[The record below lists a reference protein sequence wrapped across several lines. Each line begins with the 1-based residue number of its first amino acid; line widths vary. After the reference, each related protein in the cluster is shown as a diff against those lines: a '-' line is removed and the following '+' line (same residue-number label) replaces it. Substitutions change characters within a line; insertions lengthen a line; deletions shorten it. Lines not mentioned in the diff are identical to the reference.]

1 MSNNTH
7 NLNIH
12 MYSFQEIL
20 DLFQLPSE
28 FGEQDLKRAKMVVL
42 KMHPDKSRLPAEYFL
57 FYKKAFE
64 FVVDYY
70 RDSIK
75 TSAQVPTE
83 EIVYEPISAEKHIS
97 RKIQS
102 TIKEIGAEQF
112 QNKFNRLFEE
122 NMTKKIDENQ
132 NAWFKNSDPIYS
144 TDSVQ
149 NASGIGHAIDQIKE
163 KNAAIIR
170 YRGVESMVSGNRGNS
185 LYDNDAEESN
195 DYVTCDPFS
204 KLKFDDLRK
213 VHKDQTVFAVGE
225 RDFAKVRL
233 YGSTDELQQ
242 ERGTS
247 MKPLEKG
254 QAEKML
260 LEQENQIKQQMMAK
274 QHAASLKSL
283 EYEKKNKSILS
294 SFFQLTN
301 G

>member
-1 MSNNTH
+1 MSTHTH

-20 DLFQLPSE
+20 DLFQLPST
-28 FGEQDLKRAKMVVL
+28 FGEPELKRAKMMVL

-83 EIVYEPISAEKHIS
+83 EIVYEPISIEKRMS
-97 RKIQS
+97 QKIQS
-102 TIKEIGAEQF
+102 TMKEIGAEQF

-122 NMTKKIDENQ
+122 NMSKKVDENQ
-132 NAWFKNSDPIYS
+132 NAWFKNNDPMYS

-149 NASGIGHAIDQIKE
+149 NASGIGQAIDQIKE

-170 YRGVESMVSGNRGNS
+170 YRGVESMLSGNRGNS
-185 LYDNDAEESN
+185 LYDTEESN

-225 RDFAKVRL
+225 RDFAKMRV
-233 YGSTDELQQ
+233 YGSTNELQQ
-242 ERGTS
+242 ERGS
-247 MKPLEKG
+247 PLKPLEKG

-260 LEQENQIKQQMMAK
+260 LEQETRLKQQMLAK
-274 QHAASLKSL
+274 QHAASLQSI
-283 EYEKKNKSILS
+283 EYEKKNKSVLS
-294 SFFQLTN
+294 SFLQLMN
-301 G
+301 S

>member
-1 MSNNTH
+1 MSTHTH

-20 DLFQLPSE
+20 DLFQLPST
-28 FGEQDLKRAKMVVL
+28 FGEPELKRAKMMVL

-83 EIVYEPISAEKHIS
+83 EIVYEPISIEKRMS
-97 RKIQS
+97 QKIQS
-102 TIKEIGAEQF
+102 TMKEIGAEQF

-122 NMTKKIDENQ
+122 NMSKKVDENQ
-132 NAWFKNSDPIYS
+132 NAWFKNNDPMYS

-149 NASGIGHAIDQIKE
+149 NASGIGQAIDQIKE

-185 LYDNDAEESN
+185 LYDTEESN

-225 RDFAKVRL
+225 RDFAKMRV
-233 YGSTDELQQ
+233 YGSTNELQQ
-242 ERGTS
+242 ERGS
-247 MKPLEKG
+247 PLKPLEKG

-260 LEQENQIKQQMMAK
+260 LEQETRLKQQMLAK
-274 QHAASLKSL
+274 QHAASLQSI
-283 EYEKKNKSILS
+283 EYEKKNKSVLS
-294 SFFQLTN
+294 SFLQLMN
-301 G
+301 S

>member
-1 MSNNTH
+1 MSTHTH

-20 DLFQLPSE
+20 DLFHLPST
-28 FGEQDLKRAKMVVL
+28 FGEPELKQAKRIVL
-42 KMHPDKSRLPAEYFL
+42 QMHPDKSRLPADYFL

-75 TSAQVPTE
+75 TSLQVPTE
-83 EIVYEPISAEKHIS
+83 EIVYEPITAEKQMS
-97 RKIQS
+97 RKIHS
-102 TIKEIGAEQF
+102 TMKEIGSEQF

-122 NMTKKIDENQ
+122 NMSKKVDENQ
-132 NAWFKNSDPIYS
+132 NAWFKNNDPIYS
-144 TDSVQ
+144 TESISS
-149 NASGIGHAIDQIKE
+149 ASGIGQAIDQIKE
-163 KNAAIIR
+163 KNASIIR
-170 YRGVESMVSGNRGNS
+170 YRGVESMFSGNRGNS
-185 LYDNDAEESN
+185 LYDNDSEESG

-225 RDFAKVRL
+225 RDFSKVRV

-260 LEQENQIKQQMMAK
+260 LEQENLLKQRMFAK
-274 QHAASLKSL
+274 QHMASLQSL
-283 EYEKKNKSILS
+283 EYEKKNKSVLS
-294 SFFQLTN
+294 SFLQLT
-301 G
+301 

>member
-1 MSNNTH
+1 MTTH

-20 DLFQLPSE
+20 DLFQLPST
-28 FGEQDLKRAKMVVL
+28 FGEQELKRAKMIVL
-42 KMHPDKSRLPAEYFL
+42 KMHPDKSRLPPEYFL

-75 TSAQVPTE
+75 TSTQVPTE
-83 EIVYEPISAEKHIS
+83 EIVYEPITVEKQMS

-102 TIKEIGAEQF
+102 TMKEIGTEQF

-122 NMTKKIDENQ
+122 NMAKKIDESQ
-132 NAWFKNSDPIYS
+132 NAWFKSNDPIYS
-144 TDSVQ
+144 TESIQ
-149 NASGIGHAIDQIKE
+149 NASGIGQAIDQIKE
-163 KNAAIIR
+163 RNAALIKH
-170 YRGVESMVSGNRGNS
+170 RGVESIVSGNRGNS
-185 LYDNDAEESN
+185 LYDNDSGDHD

-225 RDFAKVRL
+225 RDFAKVRV
-233 YGSTDELQQ
+233 YGSTDELQK

-247 MKPLEKG
+247 MKPLEKS
-254 QAEKML
+254 QAERML
-260 LEQENQIKQQMMAK
+260 LEQEARIKQQMLAK
-274 QHAASLKSL
+274 QHAASLRSL
-283 EYEKKNKSILS
+283 EYEKKNRSVLS
-294 SFFQLTN
+294 TFLQLSN
-301 G
+301 GT

>member
-1 MSNNTH
+1 
-7 NLNIH
+7 

-20 DLFQLPSE
+20 DLFQLPST
-28 FGEQDLKRAKMVVL
+28 FGEPELKRAKMMVL

-83 EIVYEPISAEKHIS
+83 EIVYEPISIEKRMS
-97 RKIQS
+97 QKIQS
-102 TIKEIGAEQF
+102 TMKEIGAEQF

-122 NMTKKIDENQ
+122 NMSKKVDENQ
-132 NAWFKNSDPIYS
+132 NAWFKNNDPMYS

-149 NASGIGHAIDQIKE
+149 NASGIGQAIDQIKE

-170 YRGVESMVSGNRGNS
+170 YRGVESMLSGNRGNS
-185 LYDNDAEESN
+185 LYDTEESN

-225 RDFAKVRL
+225 RDFAKMRV
-233 YGSTDELQQ
+233 YGSTNELQQ
-242 ERGTS
+242 ERGS
-247 MKPLEKG
+247 PLKPLEKG

-260 LEQENQIKQQMMAK
+260 LEQETRLKQQMLAK
-274 QHAASLKSL
+274 QHAASLQSI
-283 EYEKKNKSILS
+283 EYEKKNKSVLS
-294 SFFQLTN
+294 SFLQLMN
-301 G
+301 S

>member
-1 MSNNTH
+1 MSTTTH

-20 DLFQLPSE
+20 DLFQLPST
-28 FGEQDLKRAKMVVL
+28 FGERELKQAKMVVL
-42 KMHPDKSRLPAEYFL
+42 KMHPDKSRLPSEYFL

-70 RDSIK
+70 RDSLK
-75 TSAQVPTE
+75 TSATVPTE

-122 NMTKKIDENQ
+122 NMSKKIDENQ
-132 NAWFKNSDPIYS
+132 NAWFKNNDPLYS
-144 TDSVQ
+144 TDSIQ
-149 NASGIGHAIDQIKE
+149 SASGIGQAIDQIKE
-163 KNAAIIR
+163 KSASLIK
-170 YRGVESMVSGNRGNS
+170 YRGVESIASGNRGNS
-185 LYDNDAEESN
+185 LYDNDNEES
-195 DYVTCDPFS
+195 DEYVTCDPFS

-225 RDFAKVRL
+225 RDFEKVRV
-233 YGSTDELQQ
+233 YRSTDELQQ
-242 ERGTS
+242 ERGS
-247 MKPLEKG
+247 QMKPLEKSE
-254 QAEKML
+254 AERL
-260 LEQENQIKQQMMAK
+260 LLQQENQIKQKMLAK
-274 QHAASLKSL
+274 QHAASLRSL
-283 EYEKKNKSILS
+283 EYERKNKSVLS